1 MKCDTGTLGNEQH
14 LHFDCPFVA
23 CRYAE
28 YAQLP
33 TPGCLSLDCCTTLG
47 FMQKQDIR
55 GIACF
60 ILACLKLYF
69 YPAPDVTCLLV
80 GLG

>member
-1 MKCDTGTLGNEQH
+1 
-14 LHFDCPFVA
+14 
-23 CRYAE
+23 
-28 YAQLP
+28 
-33 TPGCLSLDCCTTLG
+33 
-47 FMQKQDIR
+47 MQKQDIR

-60 ILACLKLYF
+60 ILACLKVYFF